1 MKKRLVWS
9 RLGGKMEMIKQIGNI
24 AFHFSASIIL
34 QCVYSSRVSSCF
46 LVDSNINLINQS
58 VYLLHFMPRC
68 FQCGVPPQRGWCD
81 ILSERSPA
89 GLPLL
94 AFIPSPATFLLWAAQ
109 SRMRVILPMSP
120 LQCRNPA
127 FWQHPDLLTSP
138 LHRADRIFLC
148 NAFDWPRS
156 RNRKKTRLDSVSG
169 LREAA
174 LRAVFVCCCNYLWCV
189 F

>member
-1 MKKRLVWS
+1 MEYDGREETHAKLIQHSSIFWLLFPQRMSLFLKIKKKMKKRLVWS

-68 FQCGVPPQRGWCD
+68 IQCGVPPQRGWCD

-94 AFIPSPATFLLWAAQ
+94 AFIPSPATFLL
-109 SRMRVILPMSP
+109 
-120 LQCRNPA
+120 
-127 FWQHPDLLTSP
+127 
-138 LHRADRIFLC
+138 
-148 NAFDWPRS
+148 
-156 RNRKKTRLDSVSG
+156 
-169 LREAA
+169 
-174 LRAVFVCCCNYLWCV
+174 
-189 F
+189 